1 MLDLE
6 RMRQAIRSV
15 VDDQPVVGILAA
27 DLLVDLSGQCTRPR
41 PELDQ
46 ERVGLR
52 VVQYGLALHGLN
64 LRPRKALC
72 TVRPSSSVTTRNQRR
87 SRGTHPQ

>member
-6 RMRQAIRSV
+6 RMRQTIRSV
-15 VDDQPVVGILAA
+15 VDDRPVRGVLAA
-27 DLLVDLSGQCTRPR
+27 DPLLDRSRRRSRPR

-52 VVQYGLALHGLN
+52 VIQ
-64 LRPRKALC
+64 
-72 TVRPSSSVTTRNQRR
+72 
-87 SRGTHPQ
+87 